1 MQKLDAIV
9 IGAGQAGPSLAVRL
23 ASAGRKVALIERG
36 ALGGTCVN
44 DGCTPTKTL
53 VASARAAWMA
63 REAERFGVRV
73 AGDVTVDMRAVKA
86 RKDAV
91 VRESRDGLA
100 GWIGGT
106 PNLALVKGQARF
118 EGPHRVRVGDEVYE
132 ADQIF
137 LDVGGR
143 AVVPEVLAGTLPL
156 TNASIMDVDFV
167 PEHLIVVGGS
177 YVGLEFAQMYSR
189 FGSRVTVV
197 EHGARLIPREDE
209 DVSAEVRR
217 ILEIEG
223 IVVRTST
230 TVEGASRQGDRVTL
244 RAGGETITG
253 THVLAAVGR
262 TPNTHDLGLDRAG
275 VRTDARGYIEVD
287 DQLRTS
293 APHIWALGDCNGRGA
308 FTHTSYNDYEI
319 VAQNLLDGDTRRVTD
334 RIPIYGLFVDPP
346 LGRVGM
352 NEREARASG
361 RRVLV
366 GKRPMTRVAR
376 ARERGETHGFIKIM
390 VDGDSREILG
400 AAILGIEG
408 DEVVHVVA
416 AAMYARAPYTTLARA
431 VFTHPTVSEL
441 LPTTLQDLA
450 PLSPG

>member
-1 MQKLDAIV
+1 MKRLDAIV

-23 ASAGRKVALIERG
+23 AHAGRKVALIERE
-36 ALGGTCVN
+36 AFGGTCVN
-44 DGCTPTKTL
+44 NGCTPTKTL
-53 VASARAAWMA
+53 VASARAAWTA
-63 REAERFGVRV
+63 REAARFGVRL
-73 AGDVTVDMRAVKA
+73 AGDVGVDMAAVKA

-91 VRESRDGLA
+91 VRQSREGLEE
-100 GWIGGT
+100 WLRGT
-106 PNLALVKGQARF
+106 DHLTVVKGQARF

-132 ADQIF
+132 AEQFF

-143 AVVPEVLAGTLPL
+143 PVVPEVLAAARPL
-156 TNASIMDVDFV
+156 TNVSMMDLDVL
-167 PEHLIVVGGS
+167 PEHLIVIGGS
-177 YVGLEFAQMYSR
+177 YVGLEFAQMYRR
-189 FGSRVTVV
+189 FGSRVTVI
-197 EHGARLIPREDE
+197 EEAPRLITREDD
-209 DVSAEVRR
+209 DVSAEIRR
-217 ILEIEG
+217 ILELEAIA
-223 IVVRTST
+223 IRTSSS
-230 TVEGASRQGDRVTL
+230 VEHAERQGDRVVL
-244 RAGGETITG
+244 RAGGETIAG
-253 THVLAAVGR
+253 SQMLAAAGR
-262 TPNTHDLGLDRAG
+262 KPNTDGLGLDLAG
-275 VRTDARGYIEVD
+275 VRTNAHGTIEVD
-287 DQLRTS
+287 DQLRTT
-293 APHIWALGDCNGRGA
+293 APHIWAIGDCNGRGA

-319 VAQNLLDGDTRRVTD
+319 VAANLLDGDPRRVTD
-334 RIPIYGLFVDPP
+334 RFPIYALFTDPP

-376 ARERGETHGFIKIM
+376 ARERGETHGFIKIL

-408 DEVVHVVA
+408 DEAIHVIA

-450 PLSPG
+450 PLSPA